1 MHMSRK
7 HRPDARILALR
18 NVELFRDCSDRVL
31 NDISGLIGEA
41 HFAAGDLLCREGHIG
56 RQAFVILDGE
66 AAVDISGTRVGTL
79 GPGKVVGEMA
89 LIDHGPRSATVT
101 ALSPMTVLTLSVLE
115 FRSLLDAG
123 GPPVH
128 EILVQLTGRLREVER
143 RSYGTGTGTLGAD
156 PCSLSSD

>member
-1 MHMSRK
+1 MRLSRK
-7 HRPDARILALR
+7 HQPDAKVAALR
-18 NVELFRDCSDRVL
+18 RVSLFRGCSESVL
-31 NDISGLIGEA
+31 NDIAGLICES
-41 HFAAGDLLCREGHIG
+41 HFAAGDVLCRQGHIG

-115 FRSLLDAG
+115 FRSLLDG
-123 GPPVH
+123 GGAPVH
-128 EILVQLTGRLREVER
+128 EILVQLTARLREVER
-143 RSYGTGTGTLGAD
+143 RAFATGTRAAD
-156 PCSLSSD
+156 PCRVSSD

>member
-7 HRPDARILALR
+7 HRPDPKVEALR
-18 NVELFRDCSDRVL
+18 SVELFRNCSDRVL
-31 NDISGLIGEA
+31 NDIAGLVSESG
-41 HFAAGDLLCREGHIG
+41 FAAGEVLCREGHIG

-115 FRSLLDAG
+115 FRSLLDG
-123 GPPVH
+123 GGAPVH
-128 EILVQLTGRLREVER
+128 ELLVQLTGRLRELER
-143 RSYGTGTGTLGAD
+143 RAFGTGPPAAD

>member
-1 MHMSRK
+1 MRFSRR
-7 HRPDARILALR
+7 HRPDPKVEALR

-31 NDISGLIGEA
+31 NDIAGWVSES
-41 HFAAGDLLCREGHIG
+41 HFGAGDVLCQEGRVG

-79 GPGKVVGEMA
+79 GPGNVVGEMA

-115 FRSLLDAG
+115 FRSLLDG
-123 GPPVH
+123 GGAPVH
-128 EILVQLTGRLREVER
+128 EILVQLSGRLRELER
-143 RSYGTGTGTLGAD
+143 QSFGTGTRAGDSCKL
-156 PCSLSSD
+156 PSD

>member
-1 MHMSRK
+1 MHMSRR
-7 HRPDARILALR
+7 HRPDPKVEALR
-18 NVELFRDCSDRVL
+18 SVELFRHCSDQVL
-31 NDISGLIGEA
+31 NDIAGLVSESHFGAGEM
-41 HFAAGDLLCREGHIG
+41 LCQQGRIG

-101 ALSPMTVLTLSVLE
+101 ALSSMTVLTLSVLE

-128 EILVQLTGRLREVER
+128 EILVQLTGRLRELER
-143 RSYGTGTGTLGAD
+143 HSFGTGTRAGD

>member
-1 MHMSRK
+1 MHMYRR
-7 HRPDARILALR
+7 HRPDPKVEALR
-18 NVELFRDCSDRVL
+18 SVELFRNCSDRVL
-31 NDISGLIGEA
+31 SDIAGLVSES
-41 HFAAGDLLCREGHIG
+41 HFAADEVLCREGHIG

-101 ALSPMTVLTLSVLE
+101 ALSPMTVLTLSVHE
-115 FRSLLDAG
+115 FRSLLDG
-123 GPPVH
+123 GGGPVH
-128 EILVQLTGRLREVER
+128 ESLVQLTARLRELER
-143 RSYGTGTGTLGAD
+143 RSFGTGKRAAD

>member
-1 MHMSRK
+1 VHMSRK
-7 HRPDARILALR
+7 HRPDAKVEALR
-18 NVELFRDCSDRVL
+18 SVELFRNCSDRVL
-31 NDISGLIGEA
+31 NDIAGLVSES
-41 HFAAGDLLCREGHIG
+41 HFAAGEMLCQEGRIG

-115 FRSLLDAG
+115 FRSLLDG
-123 GPPVH
+123 GGAPVH
-128 EILVQLTGRLREVER
+128 ELLVQLTGRLRELER
-143 RSYGTGTGTLGAD
+143 RAFGTGPPAAD
-156 PCSLSSD
+156 RCSLSAD

>member
-1 MHMSRK
+1 MHIPRK
-7 HRPDARILALR
+7 QRPDAQVAALR
-18 NVELFRDCSDRVL
+18 NVELFRGCSDRVL
-31 NDISGLIGEA
+31 NEIARLTCESG
-41 HFAAGDLLCREGHIG
+41 FAAGDVLCREGHIG

-101 ALSPMTVLTLSVLE
+101 ALSPMTVLVLNMRE
-115 FRSLLDAG
+115 FASLLDAG
-123 GPPVH
+123 GASVH
-128 EILVQLTGRLREVER
+128 EILVQLTSRLREMER
-143 RSYGTGTGTLGAD
+143 RSFGNDPLAGD